1 MSTREKIGKLLFE
14 DKMMRGLVLTSIL
27 AVAVLI
33 SICLAAPEPA
43 VVPGPDIWMINTM
56 FMHPRQIVLKTTA
69 GKPIRFWYMIL
80 TLTNKT
86 GRDIDF
92 YPKCDLMTD
101 TFQVIPA
108 YKDVP
113 EVVFE
118 MIKRRHQDNY
128 RFLESLESTSNKL
141 LQGEDNAKDVAVIW
155 HDFDAK
161 AGSIKVFIAGLSN
174 ETVAI
179 DHPVAKDEQTGK
191 PVKVYLRKTL
201 ELNYDLASDPA
212 LRSGAD
218 LTYKDKRWVMR

>member
-1 MSTREKIGKLLFE
+1 
-14 DKMMRGLVLTSIL
+14 MRGLISINMLAAAVLTS
-27 AVAVLI
+27 V
-33 SICLAAPEPA
+33 CLAAPEPS

-56 FMHPRQIVLKTTA
+56 FTHPQQIVLKTNT
-69 GKPIRFWYMIL
+69 GKPIRFWYMLL

-86 GRDIDF
+86 GQDIDF

-118 MIKRRHQDNY
+118 MVNRRHQDKY
-128 RFLESLESTSNKL
+128 QFLESLESTSNKL

-161 AGSIKVFIAGLSN
+161 ADNIKVFIAGLSN

-179 DHPVAKDEQTGK
+179 DHPVEKDKRTGQ
-191 PVKVYLRKTL
+191 PIKVYLRKTL
-201 ELNYDLASDPA
+201 ELSYDLASDPA

>member
-1 MSTREKIGKLLFE
+1 
-14 DKMMRGLVLTSIL
+14 MMRGLVSINVLAAAVLTS
-27 AVAVLI
+27 V
-33 SICLAAPEPA
+33 CLAAPEPA
-43 VVPGPDIWMINTM
+43 IVPGPGMWMINTM
-56 FMHPRQIVLKTTA
+56 FTHPQQIVLKTSA
-69 GKPIRFWYMIL
+69 GKPIRFWYMLL

-113 EVVFE
+113 EVIFE
-118 MIKRRHQDNY
+118 QVKKRHQDRY
-128 RFLESLESTSNKL
+128 PFLESLENTSNKL
-141 LQGEDNAKDVAVIW
+141 LQGEDNAKDIAVIW

-161 AGSIKVFIAGLSN
+161 ANNIKIFIAGLSN
-174 ETVAI
+174 ETVVV
-179 DHPVAKDEQTGK
+179 DHPVARDERTGE

-201 ELNYDLASDPA
+201 ELSYDLASDPA

-218 LTYKDKRWVMR
+218 LDYKDKRWVMR